1 MPRVKRGTVRR
12 ANRKKLS
19 KITKGFF
26 LTKSK
31 LYRSM
36 KEAADK
42 AGRYAFRDR
51 RRKKRD
57 FRRLWILRIS
67 AAARANGVTYSQ
79 LIHGLKALAVEID
92 RKMLAEMSVTG
103 VQTCALPIYW
113 SVRRRKKRDF
123 RRLWILRIS
132 AAARSNGVTY
142 SQLIHGLKAQA
153 IEIDRKMLAE
163 MAVKD
168 QHAFAELAAK
178 VKATITEPQRVP
190 AAS

>member
-67 AAARANGVTYSQ
+67 AAARNNGVTYSQ
-79 LIHGLKALAVEID
+79 LIHGLK
-92 RKMLAEMSVTG
+92 
-103 VQTCALPIYW
+103 
-113 SVRRRKKRDF
+113 
-123 RRLWILRIS
+123 IL
-132 AAARSNGVTY
+132 
-142 SQLIHGLKAQA
+142 A
-153 IEIDRKMLAE
+153 IELDRKMLAE

-168 QHAFAELAAK
+168 QLAFADLVTR
-178 VKATITEPQRVP
+178 VKATITGPQRPV
-190 AAS
+190 AAT

>member
-12 ANRKKLS
+12 ANRQKLA
-19 KITKGFF
+19 KLTKGYF

-67 AAARANGVTYSQ
+67 AASRSHDLTYSQ
-79 LIHGLKALAVEID
+79 FIHGLKTL
-92 RKMLAEMSVTG
+92 G
-103 VQTCALPIYW
+103 
-113 SVRRRKKRDF
+113 
-123 RRLWILRIS
+123 
-132 AAARSNGVTY
+132 
-142 SQLIHGLKAQA
+142 
-153 IEIDRKMLAE
+153 IELDRKMLAE

-168 QHAFAELAAK
+168 QTAFADLAGK
-178 VKATITEPQRVP
+178 VKEAVNSQQSTVN
-190 AAS
+190 S

>member
-1 MPRVKRGTVRR
+1 VRR

-57 FRRLWILRIS
+57 FRRLWIIRIS
-67 AAARANGVTYSQ
+67 AAARSHGLTYSQ
-79 LIHGLKALAVEID
+79 LIHGLKALAVE
-92 RKMLAEMSVTG
+92 M
-103 VQTCALPIYW
+103 
-113 SVRRRKKRDF
+113 
-123 RRLWILRIS
+123 
-132 AAARSNGVTY
+132 
-142 SQLIHGLKAQA
+142 
-153 IEIDRKMLAE
+153 DRKMLAE

-168 QHAFAELAAK
+168 QLAFAELASR
-178 VKATITEPQRVP
+178 VKATLTGPQRV